1 MCSGSTLGFTGRI
14 SCLRSCATGTVSLL
28 VLALHTP
35 LLSIFTHDPE
45 ILSAAAKIM
54 AIDFF
59 VELPRAAN
67 HVSENS
73 FNANGDVKTPLVTS
87 IASGWGCNVLFSW
100 LLAVVLGWGLPGIWV
115 ASILDESFKATAY
128 LLRWKSGKWQN
139 ARV

>member
-1 MCSGSTLGFTGRI
+1 M
-14 SCLRSCATGTVSLL
+14 RSCATGTVSLL

-59 VELPRAAN
+59 VELPRAVN

-100 LLAVVLGWGLPGIWV
+100 LLAVVLGCGLPGIWV